1 MFTTIKGSAISLL
14 ESDIN
19 TDDILP
25 KQFMKSI
32 TQKGLKRGLFY
43 NRRYKQSGEQESDS
57 IFDKAPYDKAKV
69 IVSGANFGCGSSREH
84 AVWAIK
90 DFGVDCVI
98 AESFADIFFNNA
110 IKNNLLLIK
119 VDATF
124 LKKYREYYQAG
135 CEDLTIDLVEQTIS
149 ADLLGEHN
157 FDIPKY
163 LKERLINGLDEI
175 SDTQSYMNQ
184 ILAYEAK
191 RNLN

>member
-14 ESDIN
+14 EADIN

-32 TQKGLKRGLFY
+32 TQKGLKRGFFY

-119 VDATF
+119 VDAAF
-124 LKKYREYYQAG
+124 LAKYREHYQGG

-149 ADLLGEHN
+149 ADLLGKHD

>member
-1 MFTTIKGSAISLL
+1 MFTTIQGSAISLL

-57 IFDKAPYDKAKV
+57 IFDKAPYDEAKV

-119 VDATF
+119 VDAAF
-124 LKKYREYYQAG
+124 LTTYREYYRGG
-135 CEDLTIDLVEQTIS
+135 CEDLTINLVEQTIRT
-149 ADLLGEHN
+149 DLLGEHN
-157 FDIPKY
+157 FEIPKY

-175 SDTQSYMNQ
+175 SDTQGYMDQ
-184 ILAYEAK
+184 ILAYEAQC
-191 RNLN
+191 NSN

>member
-119 VDATF
+119 VDAAF
-124 LKKYREYYQAG
+124 LTKYREHYQSG

-175 SDTQSYMNQ
+175 SDTQGYMDQ

>member
-90 DFGVDCVI
+90 DFGVDCII
-98 AESFADIFFNNA
+98 AESFADIFSNNA

-119 VDATF
+119 INAAF
-124 LKKYREYYQAG
+124 LTQYRENYQQG
-135 CEDLTIDLVEQTIS
+135 CEDLTIDLLEQNIS
-149 ADLLGEHN
+149 ADLLGKHD
-157 FDIPKY
+157 FDIPKH

-175 SDTQSYMNQ
+175 SDTQSYRNQ

-191 RNLN
+191 RNLD